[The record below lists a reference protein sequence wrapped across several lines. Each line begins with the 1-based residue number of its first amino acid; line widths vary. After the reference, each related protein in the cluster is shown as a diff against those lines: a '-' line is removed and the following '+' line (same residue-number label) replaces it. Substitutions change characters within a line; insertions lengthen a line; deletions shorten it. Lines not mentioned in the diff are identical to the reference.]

1 MEKQETE
8 NCVAIQ
14 AEYRALALSTCE
26 AKLLCNLYSSI
37 GILHS
42 NPITIFCDNESAIH
56 IANNPGFHE
65 RTKHIDMVCHFVR
78 DEVQDKVI
86 HLLPISSKEQTTD
99 LLTKPLSAASFQH
112 LKSKLGMRDIYLP
125 SLRGYV
131 SK

>member
-1 MEKQETE
+1 VSRSSAE
-8 NCVAIQ
+8 

-26 AKLLCNLYSSI
+26 AKFLRNLYSSI

-42 NPITIFCDNESAIH
+42 KPITIFCDNESAIH
-56 IANNPGFHE
+56 IANNPVFHE
-65 RTKHIDMVCHFVR
+65 RTKHIDMDCHFVR

-99 LLTKPLSAASFQH
+99 LITKPLSATSFQY

-125 SLRGYV
+125 SLRGDV